1 MKGIDILLKY
11 LNDNG
16 VRYQVLTHVPAFSAH
31 QAAVAS
37 HVPESELAKTLLVK
51 AGEQHWMVVTRADQR
66 VNEKLLKEVLEAKHV
81 GLAHEEDLETQFP
94 DCEVGAMPPF
104 GNLYDLP
111 VIMDTSLEEDEEIV
125 FNACSHTESIKLR
138 LEDYVR
144 LVNPMIAGIAEP
156 RVGTEP
162 HSA

>member
-1 MKGIDILLKY
+1 MKGIDVLLKY

-16 VRYQVLTHVPAFSAH
+16 VRYQMLSHAPAFSAH

-37 HVPESELAKTLLVK
+37 HVPDSELAKTLLVK
-51 AGEQHWMVVTRADQR
+51 AGTQHWMVVTRADQR
-66 VNEKLLKEVLEAKHV
+66 ISEKFLKEVLEAKHV
-81 GLAHEEDLETQFP
+81 GLAHEDDLELQFP

-125 FNACSHTESIKLR
+125 FNACSHIESIRMKLA
-138 LEDYVR
+138 DYVR
-144 LVNPMIAGIAEP
+144 LVNPMIARIAED
-156 RVGTEP
+156 RQG
-162 HSA
+162 S